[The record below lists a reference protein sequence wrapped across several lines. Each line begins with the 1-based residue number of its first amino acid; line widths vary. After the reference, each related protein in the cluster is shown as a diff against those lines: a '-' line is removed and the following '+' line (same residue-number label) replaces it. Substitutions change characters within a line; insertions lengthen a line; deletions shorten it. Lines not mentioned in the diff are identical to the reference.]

1 MLDPLRFEQLV
12 DLGHGEGCIGS
23 KIDARDL
30 ASVALHDRVEH
41 ILPAVGA
48 VDIAGNPVK
57 FGTGLPVKTIE
68 ALSYGKP
75 IVATSA
81 GWRDLEDFSDAI
93 SVADD
98 PDTFTGRVL
107 ELLECKDTRLKIS
120 QRALAAASE
129 WQRHQLIALDAAI
142 IGQKPAYP
150 KEAPIA
156 RDDEIL
162 YNPARKSN
170 SS

>member
-1 MLDPLRFEQLV
+1 M
-12 DLGHGEGCIGS
+12 
-23 KIDARDL
+23 
-30 ASVALHDRVEH
+30 
-41 ILPAVGA
+41 
-48 VDIAGNPVK
+48 
-57 FGTGLPVKTIE
+57 
-68 ALSYGKP
+68 
-75 IVATSA
+75 ATSA
-81 GWRDLEDFSDAI
+81 GGRGLEAI

-107 ELLECKDTRLKIS
+107 ELLECKDTWLKIS

-170 SS
+170 SL